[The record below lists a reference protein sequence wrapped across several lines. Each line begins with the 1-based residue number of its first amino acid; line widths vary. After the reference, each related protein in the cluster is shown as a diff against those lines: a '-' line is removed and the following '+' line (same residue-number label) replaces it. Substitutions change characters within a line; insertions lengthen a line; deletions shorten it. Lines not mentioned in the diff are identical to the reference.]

1 MIMVSISSYP
11 LRRGKPKGMY
21 VCDTCQAS
29 FLFFSTLEKHLQKKE
44 VYHSLAHGL
53 KDNQILFAGIL
64 A

>member
-1 MIMVSISSYP
+1 M
-11 LRRGKPKGMY
+11 RRGKPKGMY

-53 KDNQILFAGIL
+53 KDNQILIAGIL